1 MHSVVVSIGGS
12 VILSE
17 HGDSN
22 YFQEFISL
30 FKDLSKQKKIFLVVG
45 GGNIAR
51 SYIHLGRKLEIVEKK
66 LDLLGIAVT
75 KLNAQLVSF
84 LLPNTNEIIP
94 DTVVEASKMQAPI
107 VVMGGTVP
115 GHSTDLVGAELALQV
130 GAEKFVIATNVDGI
144 FDKDPNKFA
153 DAQKISEIAIDDLI
167 KQYGVSWNA
176 AGKNMVVDGPALAM
190 IKKSGIPSVVVNGFY
205 LNEVKKAIEGRS
217 FNGTRI
223 LV

>member
-17 HGDSN
+17 HVNSN
-22 YFQEFISL
+22 YFQEFNSL
-30 FKDLSKQKKIFLVVG
+30 FKGLSKQKKIFLVVG

-94 DTVVEASKMQAPI
+94 NTVVEASQMQAPI